1 MMMMKT
7 EVTSRV
13 EASIMTLLD
22 EGMTVE
28 AISKRKRVVLEEVL
42 RIQKNYNEVKS
53 WFTKQESA

>member
-1 MMMMKT
+1 MMKT

-13 EASIMTLLD
+13 YASIMTLLD

-28 AISKRKRVVLEEVL
+28 EISKRKRVVLEEVI